1 MPVNLV
7 QCRGTVGAFNNREIF
22 SHNRPNLFSKKIC
35 IKFLI
40 EKIILVLLSVF
51 GNSIQFITRY
61 VSSLLFNILYLT
73 SITVYTYHIWLY
85 FIIIK
90 RSGDL
95 EENPGPH
102 YNSCQ
107 SFSIFHSNL
116 DSICAHNFIKLSILR
131 AYIPANQCDIFCL
144 S

>member
-22 SHNRPNLFSKKIC
+22 SHNRPNLF
-35 IKFLI
+35 LI

-51 GNSIQFITRY
+51 VNSIRFITRY
-61 VSSLLFNILYLT
+61 VSSLLCNILYLT
-73 SITVYTYHIWLY
+73 SIIVYTYHIWLY

-107 SFSIFHSNL
+107 SFSIFHWSLN
-116 DSICAHNFIKLSILR
+116 SICANNFIKLSILR